1 MPTTLPAM
9 KARLGNTDYYILS
22 MKAQELSDRVKI
34 PRELEGWEDM
44 SVEERY
50 QRDLNYS
57 RVKNQIAPYFANDE
71 SRFFGAVIVA
81 AMNFDDQ
88 DQFEPLSDMLTRGVP
103 NLYKTAAT
111 SIGFLTFKG
120 GEVLVPLD
128 GQHRIKAIEFAV
140 SGLDERGRE
149 ITSIETPCTGLA
161 QEDVTV
167 ILVPYESRSARRIFT
182 RVNRYAKPTTTGQ
195 NIVTD
200 DDDII
205 AVITREI
212 SNDLIGARLVK
223 FSTNTL
229 NRSDRHFTTLAIIY
243 NCNAAIIADNFP
255 KGKVDKTRL
264 PSSEN
269 VILFRKKVYEVWEQL
284 LESVEVFKDALADTE
299 SGSDEKRRNIRESNL
314 LGKPVAQECLVRAF
328 VRLVSPPTNLS
339 MDDACDN
346 LNRLPWAIT
355 EENLQVWDRVLW
367 TGGVDGRIITKNRN
381 LATKL
386 ISYLAGEKL
395 GDDVISELLQ
405 DYRAQF
411 PESDRI
417 NKQLPDVPK
426 V

>member
-9 KARLGNTDYYILS
+9 KARLGSTDYYILS
-22 MKAQELSDRVKI
+22 MKAQELSDKVKI

-50 QRDLNYS
+50 QRDLNYN
-57 RVKNQIAPYFANDE
+57 RVKSQIAPYFANDN

-81 AMNFDDQ
+81 AMNFDDN
-88 DQFEPLSDMLTRGVP
+88 DQFEPLSEMLIKGVP
-103 NLYKTAAT
+103 NLYKTAAA

-140 SGLDERGRE
+140 SGRDERGRE
-149 ITSIETPCTGLA
+149 IASIETPCTGLA

-167 ILVPYESRSARRIFT
+167 ILVPYESRRARKIFT

-200 DDDII
+200 DDDIV
-205 AVITREI
+205 AVLTREV
-212 SNDLIGARLVK
+212 SNELIGARIVK

-243 NCNAAIIADNFP
+243 NCNIAIITENFP
-255 KGKVDKTRL
+255 HGKVDKTQL
-264 PSSEN
+264 PSPEKIS
-269 VILFRKKVYEVWEQL
+269 LYRKKVHEVWEQL
-284 LESVEVFKDALADTE
+284 LENIEVFRDALGDTE
-299 SGSDEKRRNIRESNL
+299 SKSDDKRRKIRDSNL

-328 VRLVSPPTNLS
+328 VRLVNPPTNLS
-339 MDDACDN
+339 MDEACNN

-355 EENLQVWDRVLW
+355 EENLKVWDRVLW
-367 TGGVDGRIITKNRN
+367 TGGTDGRIITKNRN
-381 LATKL
+381 LSTDLVA
-386 ISYLAGEKL
+386 YLAEEKL
-395 GDDVISELLQ
+395 SKKNKTELLER
-405 DYRAQF
+405 YRVQF
-411 PESDRI
+411 PDTEREGR
-417 NKQLPDVPK
+417 QLPRISAF
-426 V
+426 